1 MNPWKVTTIG
11 MAVVIATALVTG
23 LVVANWTGGDRAAQ
37 EQKTQQKVQQA
48 TPARV
53 ASAPAAPSQ
62 SAIDA
67 CNKYAASETGSK
79 DKTMEVVKDRA
90 IGAGFRAAAGDAGGG
105 SAGGA
110 PAGGKGA
117 APRGAGEAPGG

>member
-11 MAVVIATALVTG
+11 RAVVIATALVTG

-37 EQKTQQKVQQA
+37 EQKTQQKGQQA
-48 TPARV
+48 TPPRV
-53 ASAPAAPSQ
+53 ASAPPAPGQ

-79 DKTMEVVKDRA
+79 GKKKEIVQDRA
-90 IGAGFRAAAGDAGGG
+90 DRGGGVGAG
-105 SAGGA
+105 
-110 PAGGKGA
+110 
-117 APRGAGEAPGG
+117 

>member
-11 MAVVIATALVTG
+11 RAVVIATALVTG

-37 EQKTQQKVQQA
+37 EQKTQQKGQQA
-48 TPARV
+48 TPPRG

-67 CNKYAASETGSK
+67 GNKYAASETGSK
-79 DKTMEVVKDRA
+79 GKTRGVRKD
-90 IGAGFRAAAGDAGGG
+90 GADGGG
-105 SAGGA
+105 GGA
-110 PAGGKGA
+110 PG
-117 APRGAGEAPGG
+117 R